1 MIRFIRSTHLQSH
14 PDTVF
19 WSGALNGVI
28 VLILL
33 FAFLAGYFF
42 NAGANAY
49 LMGGAFAGAALLLFL
64 AFRFLFAL
72 LRIGLNKVPISLFS
86 IFLAALVLF
95 YLIKLSGFYLPETV
109 YFPAIGLGILAQV
122 FIFGSLNHFI
132 TNKSYRSGFHVTL
145 LVVGLGID
153 GFGIHWITSK
163 GTNQPETGFRQV
175 QVSQLTGI
183 ANPSEAGNFAVA
195 HFTYG
200 SGTDRHRQ
208 EFRSGVRYRTQ
219 PVDAT
224 PILHAWEGSAAKWR
238 EKFWGFDAKA
248 LPLNGRVWMPE
259 GEGSFPLMLIV
270 HGNSSIEK
278 FSDPGYAYLGEL
290 LASRGFVAVSVDQN
304 FVNGT
309 WSGDFRGLEMPT
321 RGWMLLKHLAQ
332 WQDWNQ
338 DRHHDLFGKI
348 DMDNIILAGHSRG
361 GEAVAI
367 AASFNKLAFFP
378 DNARLQFD
386 FNFNIKGIVEIAP
399 TDKRYFRRL
408 SLENINYLSLQGS
421 YDSDEASFFGL
432 RQYRRIDFTDSQ
444 YWFKAGLYIHRA
456 NHSQFNTVWG
466 EKDSEPPYGWLLD
479 VNSVIDGE
487 AQRQIA
493 KVYIAAFAEVLFNDK
508 VEYLPI
514 FKNAAMI
521 SDWLPETIYLNNFK
535 DSRKL
540 VIADFEEDIDLTTA
554 RQGSITAR
562 NLAVWREEP
571 LQFRNRDTQGN
582 NALVLGW
589 DSSADSIATEKSYE
603 LILDDPIDLGAI
615 DSLLVSMAAG
625 DPNELNTAG
634 KTGNTSHDTG
644 ASALNFT
651 IQLTDTAGNQLSIA
665 SDALKKIAPRL
676 MINYMKLKSLNRNL
690 GDSWELSL
698 ESFEYLLADFDG
710 ETEHFGLLHAIAF
723 KFNRADHGVL
733 IIDDLGFSLH

>member
-19 WSGALNGVI
+19 WSGALNGII

-86 IFLAALVLF
+86 ISLAALVLF

-145 LVVGLGID
+145 LIVGLGID

-175 QVSQLTGI
+175 QTAHLTGI
-183 ANPSEAGNFAVA
+183 ANPSEAGNFSVA

-200 SGTDRHRQ
+200 SGTDRQRQ

-238 EKFWGFDAKA
+238 KKFWGFDAKI

-259 GEGSFPLMLIV
+259 GEGPFPLMLIV
-270 HGNSSIEK
+270 HGNSSMEK

-321 RGWMLLKHLAQ
+321 RGWMLLKHLEQ

-338 DRHHDLFGKI
+338 DRHHDLFGRI

-432 RQYRRIDFTDSQ
+432 RQYRRIDFTDSR
-444 YWFKAGLYIHRA
+444 Y
-456 NHSQFNTVWG
+456 
-466 EKDSEPPYGWLLD
+466 
-479 VNSVIDGE
+479 
-487 AQRQIA
+487 
-493 KVYIAAFAEVLFNDK
+493 
-508 VEYLPI
+508 
-514 FKNAAMI
+514 
-521 SDWLPETIYLNNFK
+521 
-535 DSRKL
+535 
-540 VIADFEEDIDLTTA
+540 
-554 RQGSITAR
+554 
-562 NLAVWREEP
+562 
-571 LQFRNRDTQGN
+571 
-582 NALVLGW
+582 
-589 DSSADSIATEKSYE
+589 
-603 LILDDPIDLGAI
+603 
-615 DSLLVSMAAG
+615 
-625 DPNELNTAG
+625 
-634 KTGNTSHDTG
+634 
-644 ASALNFT
+644 
-651 IQLTDTAGNQLSIA
+651 
-665 SDALKKIAPRL
+665 
-676 MINYMKLKSLNRNL
+676 
-690 GDSWELSL
+690 
-698 ESFEYLLADFDG
+698 
-710 ETEHFGLLHAIAF
+710 
-723 KFNRADHGVL
+723 
-733 IIDDLGFSLH
+733 